1 MYNNKI
7 IIAIFT
13 YHDGDIFMTLQ
24 DESRLSFYREL
35 TVLDSKKNII
45 LVQNIETKDLY
56 VKKILNIYSTHIYEQ
71 LKNTHIKGVPDI
83 IECIKDNN
91 SLIVIEE
98 YIHGRNLKQ
107 VIELQGTLNEQTV
120 YSIAVKLA
128 EILITLHNLTPAIIH
143 RDIKPSNIILDK
155 NGHLYLIDYN
165 AARHVSEDKNEDT
178 KMLGTMYFA
187 APEQYGFGQSD
198 ERTDIY
204 GLGATINYLLTG
216 NKPGDGIANC
226 NYSDIIKKCLML
238 DPSNRYQSANE
249 LLDALTSLKHPSY
262 SSDYHNMS
270 NDSFDT
276 NDNSNQNTSKSHT
289 DNNNNNNNNSSSNNN
304 NNNDNKDNNKQNNN
318 AKNNIDIVNT
328 ILSSISEQY
337 KKYLTRNNSINT
349 TWKRYLPPGFRMFNP
364 VFCIFAT
371 IWYLLIIVMSISINV
386 TENGGIPITGYPLA
400 MNRLAIFLI
409 FTLETLWFGN
419 YLDIRRKLPGMKKI
433 NILSFLLMFIYGA
446 AIMIIIVIL
455 LALCI
460 S

>member
-238 DPSNRYQSANE
+238 DPLNRYQSANE
-249 LLDALTSLKHPSY
+249 LLDALTSLKQSSY
-262 SSDYHNMS
+262 APDSHNINNNLYNS
-270 NDSFDT
+270 ND
-276 NDNSNQNTSKSHT
+276 NLNLNTHIHHPC
-289 DNNNNNNNNSSSNNN
+289 
-304 NNNDNKDNNKQNNN
+304 NK
-318 AKNNIDIVNT
+318 IISV
-328 ILSSISEQY
+328 ISEQY